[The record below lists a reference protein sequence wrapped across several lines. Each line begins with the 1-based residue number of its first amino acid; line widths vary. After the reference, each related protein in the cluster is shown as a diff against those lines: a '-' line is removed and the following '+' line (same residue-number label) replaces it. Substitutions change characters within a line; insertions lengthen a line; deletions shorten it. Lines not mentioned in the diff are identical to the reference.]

1 MKETVSRVGRAVWA
15 TESRT
20 IGRVGSYGEGAVTRK
35 DPPRREGTFRK
46 HPEGRES
53 QPSLQ
58 MAWDRTFQAEEWQVQ
73 RSGGR
78 IPGQLSIHPR
88 ETSTT
93 GAQ

>member
-35 DPPRREGTFRK
+35 DPPSREGTFRK

-58 MAWDRTFQAEEWQVQ
+58 MAWDRTFQAEEWQEPDI
-73 RSGGR
+73 SLC
-78 IPGQLSIHPR
+78 LSNF
-88 ETSTT
+88 
-93 GAQ
+93 

>member
-1 MKETVSRVGRAVWA
+1 M
-15 TESRT
+15 
-20 IGRVGSYGEGAVTRK
+20 GSCGEGAVMRK